1 MLRPRYFGCS
11 QKGTFCHSPNRR
23 RPLAQTVQAHY
34 HWEALKA
41 TVHSLFVPIEI
52 GDLVAVQPPRQE
64 PFIGQVL
71 YVDSAAS
78 SQYPHNAQVIRE
90 DTMAIVSINPGWVLD
105 RVPGEGP
112 VCA

>member
-23 RPLAQTVQAHY
+23 RPLAQIVQAHY

-41 TVHSLFVPIEI
+41 TVHSLFVPIQV

-64 PFIGQVL
+64 PFIGKVL
-71 YVDSAAS
+71 YLKTDSNGQHTS
-78 SQYPHNAQVIRE
+78 NAQVIRE
-90 DTMAIVSINPGWVLD
+90 DTMAIVSIDPG
-105 RVPGEGP
+105 
-112 VCA
+112 

>member
-1 MLRPRYFGCS
+1 M
-11 QKGTFCHSPNRR
+11 HSI
-23 RPLAQTVQAHY
+23 
-34 HWEALKA
+34 
-41 TVHSLFVPIEI
+41 FVPIEI

-71 YVDSAAS
+71 YVEGGVS
-78 SQYPHNAQVIRE
+78 SEHSDHAQVIRE
-90 DTMAIVSINPGWVLD
+90 DTVAIVSINPGWVLD

>member
-1 MLRPRYFGCS
+1 MQS
-11 QKGTFCHSPNRR
+11 I
-23 RPLAQTVQAHY
+23 
-34 HWEALKA
+34 
-41 TVHSLFVPIEI
+41 FVPIEI

-71 YVDSAAS
+71 YVEGGAS
-78 SQYPHNAQVIRE
+78 SEHPHNAQVIRE

>member
-1 MLRPRYFGCS
+1 MQS
-11 QKGTFCHSPNRR
+11 I
-23 RPLAQTVQAHY
+23 
-34 HWEALKA
+34 
-41 TVHSLFVPIEI
+41 FVPIEI

-71 YVDSAAS
+71 YVQSGAS
-78 SQYPHNAQVIRE
+78 SEHPHNAQVIRE

>member
-1 MLRPRYFGCS
+1 MGITPASG
-11 QKGTFCHSPNRR
+11 H
-23 RPLAQTVQAHY
+23 PLAQVVHTHY
-34 HWEALKA
+34 DWEAFKA
-41 TVHSLFVPIEI
+41 ALHSLFVPIQV

-71 YVDSAAS
+71 YLETDSNGLHTS
-78 SQYPHNAQVIRE
+78 NAQVIRE
-90 DTMAIVSINPGWVLD
+90 DTMAIVSIDPGWVLD

>member
-1 MLRPRYFGCS
+1 MGISPTAGRPI
-11 QKGTFCHSPNRR
+11 
-23 RPLAQTVQAHY
+23 AQVVQAHY
-34 HWEALKA
+34 YWEAFKA
-41 TVHSLFVPIEI
+41 AVHSLFVPIQV

-71 YVDSAAS
+71 YLETDSNGLHTS
-78 SQYPHNAQVIRE
+78 NAQVIRE
-90 DTMAIVSINPGWVLD
+90 DTMAIVSIDPGWVLD

>member
-1 MLRPRYFGCS
+1 MRS
-11 QKGTFCHSPNRR
+11 I
-23 RPLAQTVQAHY
+23 
-34 HWEALKA
+34 
-41 TVHSLFVPIEI
+41 FVPIEI

-71 YVDSAAS
+71 YVDSAS
-78 SQYPHNAQVIRE
+78 SSEYPHNAQVIRE

>member
-1 MLRPRYFGCS
+1 MQS
-11 QKGTFCHSPNRR
+11 I
-23 RPLAQTVQAHY
+23 
-34 HWEALKA
+34 
-41 TVHSLFVPIEI
+41 FVPIEI

-71 YVDSAAS
+71 YVDGAAS
-78 SQYPHNAQVIRE
+78 SQDPNTAQVIRE

>member
-1 MLRPRYFGCS
+1 M
-11 QKGTFCHSPNRR
+11 
-23 RPLAQTVQAHY
+23 
-34 HWEALKA
+34 
-41 TVHSLFVPIEI
+41 HSLFVPIQV

-71 YVDSAAS
+71 YLDADPNGQHTS
-78 SQYPHNAQVIRE
+78 NAKVIRE
-90 DTMAIVSINPGWVLD
+90 DTMAIVSIDPGWVLD